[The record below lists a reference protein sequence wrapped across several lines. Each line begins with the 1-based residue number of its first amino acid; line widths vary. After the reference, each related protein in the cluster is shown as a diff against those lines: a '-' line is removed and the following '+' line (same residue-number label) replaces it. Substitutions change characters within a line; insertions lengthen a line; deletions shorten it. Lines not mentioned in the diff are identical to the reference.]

1 MYYLFIVQKDYYYRV
16 IPFVVV
22 THNRASGLLD
32 LFSFLQRQQLP
43 IKLVIADMESSFPP
57 MLELLTKIE
66 NSDIEELISLEVEV
80 WRLPNIGP
88 RALWFSQKFRDL
100 VGSDEFFLSDGDLD
114 YTNTSSDALSNLR
127 IISKKY
133 SGFPKVGAAL
143 SLEDLPVCSKSTII
157 VSGESRNFRH
167 SREIEKDVFLAPVDT
182 TLAYYPKYE
191 ADYSF
196 WPALRVAGS
205 STVIHSPWY
214 ESDVNLTKEQSF
226 YLANQREDIS
236 TLGGR
241 NLVLTDSTKPLK
253 IDLVL
258 PVFKLFLR
266 YFPTASSSILKFVIR
281 TTNRNSRLKI

>member
-1 MYYLFIVQKDYYYRV
+1 M

-32 LFSFLQRQQLP
+32 LFLFLQRQELP
-43 IKLVIADMESSFPP
+43 IKLVIADMESTFPP
-57 MLELLTKIE
+57 MLELLSKIE
-66 NSDIEELISLEVEV
+66 LGEIDEHISLEIEV
-80 WRLPNIGP
+80 WRLSNIGP

-100 VGSDEFFLSDGDLD
+100 VGHDEFFLSDGDLD
-114 YTNTSSDALSNLR
+114 YTNTSSDALSRLR
-127 IISKKY
+127 KIGQKY
-133 SGFPKVGAAL
+133 AGFPKVGAAL
-143 SLEDLPVCSKSTII
+143 SLDNLPVSSKSTII
-157 VSGESRNFRH
+157 ISGESRNFLH
-167 SREIEKDVFLAPVDT
+167 SREIEKDIYLAPVDT

-191 ADYSF
+191 ERYSF

-226 YLANQREDIS
+226 YLANQRQDIS

-241 NLVLTDSTKPLK
+241 NLLLTDSTKPLK

-258 PVFKLFLR
+258 PILKPILR
-266 YFPTASSSILKFVIR
+266 HFPSASSSILKFIIK
-281 TTNRNSRLKI
+281 TTNKNSGLKI